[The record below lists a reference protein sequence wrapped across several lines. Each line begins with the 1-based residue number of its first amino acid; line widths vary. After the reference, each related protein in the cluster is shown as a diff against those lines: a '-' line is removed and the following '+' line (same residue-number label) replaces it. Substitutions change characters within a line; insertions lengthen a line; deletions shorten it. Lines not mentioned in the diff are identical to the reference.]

1 MHQALT
7 NICWAVSWQFC
18 WSTNMTVNC
27 TSYVKSCHRALSAII
42 LYIRFIFTY
51 IWGARLHLI
60 VLCMLTYMA
69 LCMTI
74 GMLLLQWQHLF
85 TTWQSSRSLVQRRS
99 GLISEA
105 KPWRYVRSP
114 NRFAIFGPLK
124 LIIATKTTFW
134 SKCCWK
140 DHANMIKWSLIVPT
154 YRGLT
159 IRRPGL
165 YIYIHMFFLF
175 RYSAFVIFVFF
186 ICMCIC
192 TVGQF
197 EVSRRL
203 QSVATEF
210 IALYKAAK
218 TAWGLLGDYFCI
230 TKKFHDLFHLAQRAD
245 EINPAL
251 TSCMQQEDLMGK
263 IKKLMIKCV
272 QSAKPITAVHKAIT
286 KYRLALH
293 LEHRWTLPFES
304 EFADK

>member
-1 MHQALT
+1 
-7 NICWAVSWQFC
+7 
-18 WSTNMTVNC
+18 
-27 TSYVKSCHRALSAII
+27 
-42 LYIRFIFTY
+42 
-51 IWGARLHLI
+51 
-60 VLCMLTYMA
+60 
-69 LCMTI
+69 
-74 GMLLLQWQHLF
+74 MLLLQWEHLF
-85 TTWQSSRSLVQRRS
+85 TTWQSSSSLVQRRS

-105 KPWRYVRSP
+105 EPWRYVRSP
-114 NRFAIFGPLK
+114 NRFATFGPLK

-140 DHANMIKWSLIVPT
+140 DHANMIKWSLIIPT
-154 YRGLT
+154 FRGLT
-159 IRRPGL
+159 IRRPDI
-165 YIYIHMFFLF
+165 YIYIYTYVFLF
-175 RYSAFVIFVFF
+175 RYSAFVHFVLF
-186 ICMCIC
+186 ICVCIC

-197 EVSRRL
+197 EVARRL

-230 TKKFHDLFHLAQRAD
+230 TKKFHDLFHLAQRAN

-263 IKKLMIKCV
+263 IKQLMIKCV